1 MEAIAA
7 KEKIRLEAEARA
19 HERRLAALGEEVTV
33 RTAEKHR
40 I

>member
-19 HERRLAALGEEVTV
+19 HERRLAALGEEATV
-33 RTAEKHR
+33 RTADQR
-40 I
+40 RV